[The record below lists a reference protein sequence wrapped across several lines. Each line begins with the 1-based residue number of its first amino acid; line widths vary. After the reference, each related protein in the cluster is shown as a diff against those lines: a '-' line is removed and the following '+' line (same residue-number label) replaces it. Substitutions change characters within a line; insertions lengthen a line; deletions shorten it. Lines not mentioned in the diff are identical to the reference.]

1 MCKTC
6 GEKVAV
12 VNALFISFRVFIDG
26 VGCINFH
33 PTPLEIVHAKRTSNL
48 VSDYNPASFLNI
60 SALSVF
66 SHEKESSDLPK

>member
-1 MCKTC
+1 MQTC
-6 GEKVAV
+6 GKKREW
-12 VNALFISFRVFIDG
+12 G
-26 VGCINFH
+26 VLAFA
-33 PTPLEIVHAKRTSNL
+33 PLLLEIVYTNRTSNL